1 MALLIFTAEV
11 FLSPQHGNQ
20 LGGTPVL
27 IRGLCLEPSD
37 SVVCIFD
44 GRPSVGQVVDGFTAL
59 CTTPIMD
66 TLGTV
71 QVRVRRINRMS
82 SRRAEL
88 TTSFT
93 TGKLSLQYC
102 GAESL
107 AMQRTYNHSLLAMH
121 EAQ

>member
-1 MALLIFTAEV
+1 MLVIMLSHAAEL

-37 SVVCIFD
+37 IVLCIFD
-44 GRPSVGQVVDGFTAL
+44 RRLSVGQVVDGFTAL

-71 QVRVRRINRMS
+71 QVQVRRINRMS
-82 SRRAEL
+82 SRRAVL

-93 TGKLSLQYC
+93 TGQSGC
-102 GAESL
+102 GKAANNL
-107 AMQRTYNHSLLAMH
+107 
-121 EAQ
+121 